1 MKVQKLIEFYRI
13 DVFKRKKERTNE
25 PPVLTVITARSP
37 EWPKRPFIAIAESGV
52 RERERERVRERQRE
66 RVRERQTERE
76 SERESE
82 RERVRERHRERER
95 ERERERKKEKHQI
108 KMKHG

>member
-52 RERERERVRERQRE
+52 RERERERERE

-76 SERESE
+76 SERETD
-82 RERVRERHRERER
+82 RERE
-95 ERERERKKEKHQI
+95 
-108 KMKHG
+108 